1 MPWNVAI
8 NWFQMENIV
17 EMLWGFAVAL
27 ICSLGIVLTTK
38 WHGRFTLDGTNGV
51 QKFHVV
57 PTPRIGGVAIFVGLI
72 IACAVSPDSLAEL
85 LGPML
90 IAGLPAFCFGVAED
104 LTKRVSVRT
113 RLVATMASGTLAWA
127 LTGASVSHT
136 GIVGV
141 DFALSWIPFSVLF
154 TAFAV
159 GGVANSVNIID
170 GFNGL
175 AGGTVAIC
183 LVALGLI
190 AHNSGDLELA
200 KVCFLV
206 CAVTVGFL
214 VVNFPLGK
222 LFLGDGGAYLLGFIL
237 AWLAVTLAYRN
248 PGVSAWA
255 PLLACAYPIFETLF
269 SIARRVWAKTH
280 PGEPDSHHLHS
291 LINVAVSARLF
302 PNLRADLRNASVSPF
317 SWAIAAV
324 PAALSVQFAGRN
336 SSLALCGMFSFLI
349 YLACYYLVAS
359 SSRVRDQKAANEE
372 KVDVGQLA
380 RTNNIIPMIS
390 KAPVPSRAGHPGA
403 PPQVAPASISAGV
416 RRVAAD
422 RMIARGERYQEVE

>member
-1 MPWNVAI
+1 
-8 NWFQMENIV
+8 MENV
-17 EMLWGFAVAL
+17 GLQLGLVVSF
-27 ICSLGIVLTTK
+27 ICSIGLVATTK
-38 WHGRFTLDGTNGV
+38 WHGKFSLDGTHGV
-51 QKFHVV
+51 QKFHDV
-57 PTPRIGGVAIFVGLI
+57 PTPRIGGVAIFLGLMV
-72 IACAVSPDSLAEL
+72 AWLVSDEALQDMF
-85 LGPML
+85 GPIL

-127 LTGASVSHT
+127 LTGASVTHT
-136 GIVGV
+136 GILTV
-141 DFALSWIPFSVLF
+141 DFALNWMPFSVLF

-190 AHNSGDLELA
+190 AQNCGDVALA
-200 KVCFLV
+200 KLCFIV

-214 VVNFPLGK
+214 LVNFPFGK

-248 PGVSAWA
+248 PTVSAWA

-269 SIARRVWAKTH
+269 SIVRRVWARSH
-280 PGEPDSHHLHS
+280 PGQPDSHHLHS
-291 LINVAVSARLF
+291 LINVAISARLF

-317 SWAIAAV
+317 SWVIAAI
-324 PAALSVQFAGRN
+324 PAAFSVQFATRN
-336 SSLALCGMFSFLI
+336 SALALCGLFSFMV

-359 SSRVRDQKAANEE
+359 SSRVRELKAAREE
-372 KVDVGQLA
+372 SDNAALPA
-380 RTNNIIPMIS
+380 WPDNIIPLIP
-390 KAPVPSRAGHPGA
+390 KAPLPPRA
-403 PPQVAPASISAGV
+403 PQNGTTAKVAPSPISAGG
-416 RRVAAD
+416 RRVATE
-422 RMIARGERYQEVE
+422 RMIARADRYQEVD